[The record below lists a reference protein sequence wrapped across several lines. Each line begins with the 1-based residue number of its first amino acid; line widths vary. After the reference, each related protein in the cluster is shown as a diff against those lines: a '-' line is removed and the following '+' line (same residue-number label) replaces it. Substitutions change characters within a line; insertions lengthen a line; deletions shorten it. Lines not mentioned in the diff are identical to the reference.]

1 MIGVLLMNLMFGLQI
16 HLVNKLKFIEN
27 ILLFSMCKGLQIPHY
42 KILYKTVEFVHIPF
56 YKQLTALHPFQ

>member
-1 MIGVLLMNLMFGLQI
+1 
-16 HLVNKLKFIEN
+16 
-27 ILLFSMCKGLQIPHY
+27 MCKGLQIPHY